1 MATITKDI
9 ISGSLH
15 ADHTFCKENLKN
27 KEHEKLFIEDDN
39 YCHMHHVIATPP
51 PPKKKGLLHL
61 QITFKN
67 DVKLDTANY

>member
-1 MATITKDI
+1 MATITKDT

-39 YCHMHHVIATPP
+39 YYHHVIATPHP
-51 PPKKKGLLHL
+51 PQKKGLL
-61 QITFKN
+61 QIQIRFKN

>member
-1 MATITKDI
+1 MATITKDT

-39 YCHMHHVIATPP
+39 YCHHVIATPH
-51 PPKKKGLLHL
+51 PKKKIGLLQI

>member
-1 MATITKDI
+1 MATITKDT

-39 YCHMHHVIATPP
+39 NCHHVIATPP
-51 PPKKKGLLHL
+51 PQKKKGLLQI

-67 DVKLDTANY
+67 DVKLNTANY

>member
-1 MATITKDI
+1 MATITKDT

-39 YCHMHHVIATPP
+39 YCHHVIAIPP
-51 PPKKKGLLHL
+51 PPLKKKNRFASNPDH
-61 QITFKN
+61 I
-67 DVKLDTANY
+67 